1 MFFLSI
7 ISSSP
12 ITVFFFQTYF
22 RITLY
27 TIKGKESVQIL
38 VTESLTKE
46 MNRELLEKEFPDQ
59 KKALLVMISHFIFSF
74 FFCTVLLFSS
84 AL

>member
-12 ITVFFFQTYF
+12 ITGFFFQTYF